1 MQKETIM
8 KKYIPF
14 VTLITLGCHLLYTLV
29 MGIVADDAAIFL
41 LWAAVLLAVPLVAE
55 IVGRIINAKAHKA
68 YADIIAVYIVMGI
81 GIIPTI
87 CYIISDLGSEG
98 FMAGLGAFIMLLTV
112 VPMAAMS
119 LVVNTVILIRRRVL
133 ARETPDEPSHEVL
146 HEAMPEVTNEPVPE
160 ADVTSAESKQNAPA
174 ETER

>member
-1 MQKETIM
+1 M

-29 MGIVADDAAIFL
+29 MGIVADDAALFL

-133 ARETPDEPSHEVL
+133 ARETPDEPSHEVS
-146 HEAMPEVTNEPVPE
+146 HEAMPE
-160 ADVTSAESKQNAPA
+160 ADLTSAESAQDVPA